1 MTIAM
6 AIGTHNLSAALII
19 ILAVVIIGVVIYFI
33 TKHRKNP
40 PNGHAR

>member
-6 AIGTHNLSAALII
+6 AIGTHNLSAAPII